1 MGDTA
6 RRRTDQVRLGAEL
19 SALLSGA
26 GEGDLSEVVTA
37 ALGHIA
43 RRVDVDVAFAA
54 LVSHD
59 LVDEVW
65 EWSPPSVP
73 AQAPRRGEPVA
84 LAFGTALEFLRA
96 GQPCPI
102 TDLTAIHVAP
112 THRARFDA
120 TGARAL
126 LLVPV
131 RSRDQLV
138 GVTGFLVV
146 DHPRSWEPGDTEA
159 LRTFSK
165 VLVTAVLRRRSG
177 AGSAAAAIRA
187 SRIAECIPDGLL
199 TATPDGVITW
209 ASPAMGRILGV
220 DPHGLVGQATATLAP
235 GFADE
240 VQDLVDRVLGGHAPE
255 SVSAPVPGPDG
266 SDRWC
271 ELQVALAGDG
281 PGDTTAELLFTM
293 RDVHSR
299 HQEVAQLEHAASHDS
314 LTGAANRWGLHTQ
327 YQERLSHA
335 HPVFLALIDVDD
347 FKAVNDRHGHPAG
360 DRVLVELV
368 ARMRGLAGAHGL
380 VARLGGDE
388 FVVVSDDVRHATDA
402 GRRCDRLVAD
412 LRVAAGPGDHATV
425 SVGAV
430 LSAAPAELGGLVAQA
445 DDAIY
450 RAKAAGRDRWC
461 LHQLAIT

>member
-1 MGDTA
+1 MHDTA
-6 RRRTDQVRLGAEL
+6 MHRTDQVRLGAEL

-26 GEGDLSEVVTA
+26 GEADLSEGVVD

-43 RRVDVDVAFAA
+43 RCIDVEIAFAA

-59 LVDEVW
+59 RVDEVW
-65 EWSPPSVP
+65 EWSSPLVRGE
-73 AQAPRRGEPVA
+73 APRRGDAVDV
-84 LAFGTALEFLRA
+84 AFGAALEFLRA

-102 TDLTAIHVAP
+102 TDLATIHVEP

-120 TGARAL
+120 IGARAL

-146 DHPRSWEPGDTEA
+146 DRPRAWAPGDVDA

-177 AGSAAAAIRA
+177 VGSAAAAIRA

-199 TATPDGVITW
+199 TSTPEGVITW
-209 ASPAMGRILGV
+209 ASPAMGRVLGV
-220 DPHGLVGQATATLAP
+220 DHHQLVGRATTTLLP
-235 GFADE
+235 GFAAE
-240 VQDLVDRVLGGHAPE
+240 VQDLIDRVLGGRAAE

-266 SDRWC
+266 DDRWC

-281 PGDTTAELLFTM
+281 PGDTTAELLFTV
-293 RDVHSR
+293 RDVHS
-299 HQEVAQLEHAASHDS
+299 HHETVAELEHAASHDS
-314 LTGAANRWGLHTQ
+314 LTGATNRWGLRAQ
-327 YQERLSHA
+327 YQLRLAQA

-368 ARMRGLAGAHGL
+368 AQMRGLTGGHGL

-388 FVVVSDDVRHATDA
+388 FVVVSDDVRDATDA
-402 GRRCDRLVAD
+402 GRRCDRLVAG
-412 LRVAAGPGDHATV
+412 LQVTTGGGEHTTV

-430 LSAAPAELGGLVAQA
+430 LSSMPAELGRLIAQA
-445 DDAIY
+445 DEAAY

-461 LHQLAIT
+461 LRRLATA